1 MSKPQEKP
9 QKVMPK
15 ELLVCVHPDAGKIV
29 MDTERGT
36 CTLHFRYPYEID
48 LDRIQTQDN
57 LLGWVRHLAGKPWM
71 NRERLGLFIDAVAK
85 HKGFRIEM

>member
-1 MSKPQEKP
+1 MSKD
-9 QKVMPK
+9 
-15 ELLVCVHPDAGKIV
+15 LLACVQPDAGKIV

-85 HKGFRIEM
+85 HKGFRIQM

>member
-1 MSKPQEKP
+1 MSKPQENTQESKP
-9 QKVMPK
+9 EERLAHV
-15 ELLVCVHPDAGKIV
+15 LPDAGKIV

-85 HKGFRIEM
+85 HKGFRIQM